1 MFEVVDTGSYSC
13 SSLMALISRGIIC
26 FFRLTTP
33 GRVAMPSTTSASKA
47 VLISAS
53 APLPAISSSVL
64 ELRTSVN
71 I

>member
-1 MFEVVDTGSYSC
+1 
-13 SSLMALISRGIIC
+13 MALISRGIIC